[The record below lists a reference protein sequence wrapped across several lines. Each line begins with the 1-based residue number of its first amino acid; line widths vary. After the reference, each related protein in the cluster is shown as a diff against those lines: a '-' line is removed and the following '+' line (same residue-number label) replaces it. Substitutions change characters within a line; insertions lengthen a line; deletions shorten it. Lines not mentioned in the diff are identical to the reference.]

1 MAAVEAHQKR
11 SIRYSDLEPE
21 LREFFRKLEVASGT
35 FDKFIHSIEVRT
47 AEREQA
53 GETDQLIYY
62 LLQSSQFTRLPRIE
76 PALSAREFV
85 LRLVPAERAQYLNDR
100 PPYLPPAVKIPKSV
114 VRRIDEFVKALERPT
129 SDERLTY
136 FKSFL
141 QGRNNPSGSLPQLLA
156 ADYERSMKFL
166 YQKEFLAKNVGA
178 SKKGSYLASLYQD
191 RGHSTD
197 TRIESSFAVWTAL
210 SVLKRLKPSLQLN
223 RVLIVGPGLDLA
235 PRTDLVD
242 LVPPQSYQPFAV
254 ADALLSL
261 DLSTADRFEIHSV
274 DIDDKVVQFFRRFP
288 KRDIRKLTILSSYP
302 KIRRSKLSRDYQ
314 IYFRR
319 LGEHIGAQVPVQ
331 GLPARQNVYMQK
343 SILVRQDVADRIT
356 AEKLNIITERY
367 DPSPQYDLIVVTNVF
382 LYFNQTEL
390 RLALTNIR
398 SMLRKDG
405 YLVHNEFR
413 PELESLTITLGLE
426 PIQARTLRLS
436 AGDDR
441 PLLDGFVIHKKSF

>member
-1 MAAVEAHQKR
+1 
-11 SIRYSDLEPE
+11 
-21 LREFFRKLEVASGT
+21 
-35 FDKFIHSIEVRT
+35 
-47 AEREQA
+47 
-53 GETDQLIYY
+53 
-62 LLQSSQFTRLPRIE
+62 
-76 PALSAREFV
+76 
-85 LRLVPAERAQYLNDR
+85 
-100 PPYLPPAVKIPKSV
+100 
-114 VRRIDEFVKALERPT
+114 
-129 SDERLTY
+129 
-136 FKSFL
+136 
-141 QGRNNPSGSLPQLLA
+141 
-156 ADYERSMKFL
+156 MKFL

-178 SKKGSYLASLYQD
+178 SKKGPYLALLYQD

-197 TRIESSFAVWTAL
+197 TRIEPSFAVWTAL

-223 RVLIVGPGLDLA
+223 RVLIVGPGLDFA

-261 DLSTADRFEIHSV
+261 DLTTADRFEIHSV
-274 DIDDKVVQFFRRFP
+274 DINDKVVQFFRRFP

-302 KIRRSKLSRDYQ
+302 KTRRSKLSRDFQ
-314 IYFRR
+314 IYFAR
-319 LGEHIGAQVPVQ
+319 LGKHIGAQVPVQ
-331 GLPARQNVYMQK
+331 GLPARQSVYLQK
-343 SILVRQDVADRIT
+343 SLLVRRDVADRIT
-356 AEKLNIITERY
+356 AEKLNIITERH

-390 RLALTNIR
+390 RLALSNIR

-413 PELESLTITLGLE
+413 PELESLGITLGLE